1 MMHDPAPVAR
11 PKTVMVVEDDVA
23 LRFVVSEVLRDGG
36 LTVVEAASGDEALT
50 YLNTDS
56 QVDLVFS
63 DIHMPGEIDGLALAA
78 RVHDAWPYIQVLLT
92 SGHHHPNEHV
102 PFVAKPYVFANVL
115 ATVQTMLEG
124 SDGE

>member
-11 PKTVMVVEDDVA
+11 PGRVLVVEDDVA

-36 LTVVEAASGDEALT
+36 LTVIEAASGDEALD
-50 YLNTDS
+50 YLRGDPH
-56 QVDLVFS
+56 VDLVFT
-63 DIHMPGEIDGLALAA
+63 DVHMPGATDGLALAA
-78 RVHDAWPYIQVLLT
+78 RIHETWPDIQVLLT
-92 SGHHHPNEHV
+92 SGRHHPDHPV
-102 PFVAKPYVFANVL
+102 PFIAKPYVFASVL